1 MNKRL
6 LRILVVLVVL
16 AGLVVA
22 VYAQLGGFEPVA
34 IRLVRSPGTQL
45 LAGVAF
51 EGNAR
56 DSRLDSLFKAVRQ
69 LHRSGRL
76 GGTLGSIYYEVS
88 PEKRRKGEVRTFVG
102 VWLADSAA
110 SLPRGYRLRTV
121 GASRLV
127 QARIESHFLVSPL
140 PETVQTAMR
149 EYARQRKLKT
159 EDFVMEK
166 YLNDESITLETPV
179 K

>member
-6 LRILVVLVVL
+6 LQISVALVGL
-16 AGLVVA
+16 AGLVLA
-22 VYAQLGGFEPVA
+22 VYAQLGGFKPVA
-34 IRLVRSPGTQL
+34 VYLVRSPGPQR
-45 LAGVAF
+45 LAGASF

-56 DSRLDSLFKAVRQ
+56 DSRLDSLFQAVRQ
-69 LHRSGRL
+69 LHQRGQLR
-76 GGTLGSIYYEVS
+76 GTLGSIYYEVS
-88 PEKRRKGEVRTFVG
+88 PERRRKGEVSAFVG

-140 PETVQTAMR
+140 PEKVQVAMR
-149 EYARQRKLKT
+149 EYARQRKLQT
-159 EDFVMEK
+159 ENFVMEK